1 MTKDQVFQA
10 QRILKKIEEYQDLQS
25 EIMEKYTN
33 LDKDSKPD
41 NIFDFMVFLIKK
53 GYKSMLFDTLIN
65 IRHKIEEDIAELEK
79 ELKEL

>member
-1 MTKDQVFQA
+1 
-10 QRILKKIEEYQDLQS
+10 
-25 EIMEKYTN
+25 MEKYTN